1 MFSFAYKF
9 EGSSEQRHVMAPTE
23 RITGEDLCQLIVK
36 DIFGES
42 TPPCELI
49 ADVEETDWRQ
59 LVTIKRIYG
68 NKFQKT
74 GPTKAKKTVKV
85 RRWRSRSPERKRWR
99 SPVNRPVN
107 RHMPVYREVYF

>member
-74 GPTKAKKTVKV
+74 DPVKVKKTVKV
-85 RRWRSRSPERKRWR
+85 RRWVSRSKRKRWR
-99 SPVNRPVN
+99 SPDNRYVN
-107 RHMPVYREVYF
+107 RHIPVYREVYF